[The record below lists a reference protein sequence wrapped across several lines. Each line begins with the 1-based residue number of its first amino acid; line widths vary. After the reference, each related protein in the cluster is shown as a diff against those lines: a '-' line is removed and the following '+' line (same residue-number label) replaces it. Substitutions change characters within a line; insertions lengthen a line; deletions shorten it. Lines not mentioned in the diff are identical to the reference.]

1 MARKPKVA
9 GDDETVKRTVALP
22 GRLYNRFVEL
32 ATKDHRDVNSQL
44 IAIME
49 EFVKRRDKSEK
60 ESGPRV
66 PVPAG
71 T

>member
-9 GDDETVKRTVALP
+9 GDAETVKRTVALP

-32 ATKDHRDVNSQL
+32 AQKDHRDVNSQI

-49 EFVKRRDKSEK
+49 AFVKERDRAEK
-60 ESGPRV
+60 ESGNSRAL
-66 PVPAG
+66 PVAA
-71 T
+71 

>member
-9 GDDETVKRTVALP
+9 GEGETVKRTVALP

-32 ATKDHRDVNSQL
+32 AQKEHRDVNSQI

-49 EFVKRRDKSEK
+49 AFVKERDTLGNSEAL
-60 ESGPRV
+60 GQGV
-66 PVPAG
+66 
-71 T
+71 